1 MTMMR
6 IFRLGA
12 ALIGLALVTGVAMA
26 DCNFINGYGPAL
38 ATMPLQAGNITVGRD
53 VPLGAE
59 IYRQTF
65 SNAKAAYS
73 VTCGTNTG
81 AVNAQYE
88 LVSKPLPLSAWM
100 GAPWGGNVYQT
111 GVAGIGVV
119 VLTSGVGT
127 YPMPYTAQVLN
138 CPLGNNCTW
147 SPAASGAFI
156 LSFIKIGPVSAGTI
170 QGSQLPTMSMNW
182 NSSNALFVQRVNFS
196 GSINIVS
203 RTCTTPN
210 VVVEMGSHKVGEF
223 SVPGS
228 VTGWKDFS
236 INLYNCPAFHGF
248 YKASGPGWG
257 TDGVVTNLNKR
268 QANVLQ
274 VRIDPTLGAY
284 NPAQGILS
292 LNPSAPGDSPAAT
305 GVGLQ
310 IGTGSGT
317 PFPLSVLRPSGITP
331 SGIEGGFYSIPL
343 KARYFQFGGSVTPGP
358 ANATATFT
366 LDYQ

>member
-6 IFRLGA
+6 VFRLGA
-12 ALIGLALVTGVAMA
+12 ALIALVLEVGVAKA
-26 DCNFINGYGPAL
+26 GCNYVNGYGPVVT
-38 ATMPLQAGNITVGRD
+38 TMPLQAGNITVGRD
-53 VPLGAE
+53 VRLGAE

-65 SNAKAAYS
+65 TNAKAGYIVA
-73 VTCGTNTG
+73 CGANTG
-81 AVNAQYE
+81 GVSAQYE
-88 LVSKPLPLSAWM
+88 LVSKPLPLSAWA
-100 GAPWGGNVYQT
+100 GSPWGGSVYQT
-111 GVAGIGVV
+111 GVTGIGVV
-119 VLTSGVGT
+119 VLTSDVGI
-127 YPMPYTAQVLN
+127 YPMPYTAQTFN
-138 CPLGNNCTW
+138 CPLGSHCSW
-147 SPAASGAFI
+147 SPASSGVFT

-182 NSSNALFVQRVNFS
+182 NSSNTLFLQRVNIS

-210 VVVEMGSHKVGEF
+210 VTVDMGLHSVGEF

-236 INLYNCPAFHGF
+236 VNLYNCPAFNGF
-248 YKASGPGWG
+248 YRASGPGWDTG
-257 TDGVVTNLNKR
+257 GVVSNLNKR

-292 LNPSAPGDSPAAT
+292 LNASAPGDSPAAT

-317 PFPLSVLRPSGITP
+317 PFPLSVLRPSGVTP
-331 SGIEGGFYSIPL
+331 SSAEGGVYSIAL